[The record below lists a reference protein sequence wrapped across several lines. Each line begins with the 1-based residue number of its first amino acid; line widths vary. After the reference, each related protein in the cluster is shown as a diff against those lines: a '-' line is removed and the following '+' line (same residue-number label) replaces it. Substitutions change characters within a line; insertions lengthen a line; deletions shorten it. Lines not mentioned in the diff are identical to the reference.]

1 VDRLQWLN
9 ESGLSKQT
17 PDQASK
23 IGAVLFSLWA
33 KGHRERSKAAA
44 TFIPLVSGV
53 FGLVLALLLLPENS
67 ISRLPEIAFSA
78 LATACISF
86 SSVFSQSEARIGFFV
101 FVFMFLI
108 KERVTGAKPRAVEC
122 GVGVDGATD

>member
-1 VDRLQWLN
+1 MLIGFSPKSTTPQASSSAGYLIAHIWAKNLGGTSPSTEDAVDRLQWLN

-53 FGLVLALLLLPENS
+53 FGLVLALLLLPE
-67 ISRLPEIAFSA
+67 PAFP
-78 LATACISF
+78 
-86 SSVFSQSEARIGFFV
+86 
-101 FVFMFLI
+101 
-108 KERVTGAKPRAVEC
+108 K
-122 GVGVDGATD
+122 